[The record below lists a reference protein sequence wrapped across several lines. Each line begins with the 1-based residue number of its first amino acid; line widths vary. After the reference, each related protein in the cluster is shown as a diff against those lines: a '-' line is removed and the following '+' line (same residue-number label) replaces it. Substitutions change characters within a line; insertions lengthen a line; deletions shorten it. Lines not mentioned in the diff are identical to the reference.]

1 VGTPVTLSG
10 FNGIDFNQLLDAV
23 MTQERAPLTR
33 LETQKTTLETQ
44 NTALGTLAG
53 KLSAMQTAVDA
64 LRDTESLSLLTATSS
79 DTGVGVSTT
88 SGSTAGT
95 YSLVVNEL
103 ARAQVMTSTSTY
115 TATTDVVA
123 TGGSITFTKSGGSP
137 VAVTLTGSTTLQG
150 LADKINATTDIPVT
164 ASVVQSAP
172 GTYRLMLTAK
182 DTGVSNGFTFTK
194 ALTGGGGVTFTDT
207 DTDGTYGET
216 AADNTQT
223 ALDASLTVN
232 GLAVTSAS
240 NTVSEVIPGVTL
252 SLKKKDPALTVTV
265 DVQRDLSGA
274 KTVVNK
280 FVSAYNDLVTFMKD
294 QQTAAVA
301 GRASIARDPLLRG
314 VKAAIGEALRDV
326 YAEGGTLDALGK
338 VGVGFDINGKLTL
351 DNDVFDDAMAA
362 APLDVQA
369 LFSGT
374 DGTGGAFGALNTL
387 LEDYTQAGGLVATAR
402 TQLTD
407 QVSSISRR
415 LDQLDVQLAARRTTL
430 QRQYMEADL
439 AMTRL
444 KNQSGALSALGGS
457 YRLF

>member
-64 LRDTESLSLLTATSS
+64 LRDTQSLSLLTATSS

-115 TATTDVVA
+115 AATTDVVA
-123 TGGSITFTKSGGSP
+123 TGGSMTFTKSGGSP

-182 DTGVSNGFTFTK
+182 DTGVSNEFTFTK
-194 ALTGGGGVTFTDT
+194 TLTGGGGVTFTDT

-232 GLAVTSAS
+232 GLTVTS
-240 NTVSEVIPGVTL
+240 VS
-252 SLKKKDPALTVTV
+252 
-265 DVQRDLSGA
+265 
-274 KTVVNK
+274 
-280 FVSAYNDLVTFMKD
+280 
-294 QQTAAVA
+294 
-301 GRASIARDPLLRG
+301 
-314 VKAAIGEALRDV
+314 
-326 YAEGGTLDALGK
+326 
-338 VGVGFDINGKLTL
+338 
-351 DNDVFDDAMAA
+351 
-362 APLDVQA
+362 
-369 LFSGT
+369 
-374 DGTGGAFGALNTL
+374 
-387 LEDYTQAGGLVATAR
+387 
-402 TQLTD
+402 
-407 QVSSISRR
+407 
-415 LDQLDVQLAARRTTL
+415 
-430 QRQYMEADL
+430 
-439 AMTRL
+439 
-444 KNQSGALSALGGS
+444 
-457 YRLF
+457 